1 MPNKNKKTT
10 PYWEQLLNEWY
21 GLDENGNIK

>member
-1 MPNKNKKTT
+1 MSNKTKKTK
-10 PYWEQLLNEWY
+10 PYWEQLLDEWY